1 VIIRLSEANGRYNVI
16 NAGSTAWVLV
26 SAALVMLMTPGLA
39 LFYGGLVRS
48 KSVLNMMMMSLVCL
62 GIVGV
67 LWMVFGYSLAFGN
80 DIGGGLL
87 GGLDHIGLRD
97 AATIIGPES
106 DRIPLFAFAMFQ
118 LMFAV
123 ITAALLAGAIADRA
137 KFWSWVV
144 FIVLWSCLVYFP
156 LAHWVFAFDGFAA
169 AKGGWIANQL
179 KALDFAGGTVVE
191 ANSGAS
197 ALALAV
203 ILGRRRGW
211 PKEPMRPHNMP
222 NVLLGAGLL
231 WFGWFGFNAG
241 SALAMNLVAANAFVT
256 TMAASAAAVM
266 SWLIYEQVTE
276 GRPTTLGAAS
286 GAVAGLVAITPACG
300 FVDTWGGLS
309 IGALAGV
316 ICAAAIKLKYRF
328 GYDDSLDVVALHGV
342 GGVLGMIML
351 GFVATSKVN
360 PAGAD
365 GLFYGGGF
373 GQLGRQALAVVVVVC
388 YAFGI
393 SLLLA
398 WLVRSTIGFRVDREV
413 EFAGIDEAEH
423 AESGYDLSILGST
436 GRGVAGIGAPA
447 TASRPAAVTG
457 QEDSIR

>member
-1 VIIRLSEANGRYNVI
+1 VI

-39 LFYGGLVRS
+39 LFYGGLVRA
-48 KSVLNMMMMSLVCL
+48 KSVLNMMMMNLVCL
-62 GIVGV
+62 GILGV

-87 GGLDHIGLRD
+87 GGLDHVGLRD
-97 AATIIGPES
+97 ATTVVGPES
-106 DRIPLFAFAMFQ
+106 DRIPLLAFAMFQ

-137 KFWSWVV
+137 KFWSWVTFV
-144 FIVLWSCLVYFP
+144 VAWSCLVYFP
-156 LAHWVFAFDGFAA
+156 LAHWVFSVDGFASPH
-169 AKGGWIANQL
+169 GGWIVNHL

-191 ANSGAS
+191 INSGSS
-197 ALALAV
+197 ALALALV
-203 ILGRRRGW
+203 LGRRTGW
-211 PKEPMRPHNMP
+211 PRDPFRPHNMP

-241 SALAMNLVAANAFVT
+241 SALAVNGVAANAFTT
-256 TMAASAAAVM
+256 TMAASAAAVLT
-266 SWLIYEQVTE
+266 WIIYEQITD

-286 GAVAGLVAITPACG
+286 GAIAGLVAITPACG
-300 FVDTWGGLS
+300 YVDTWGALA
-309 IGALAGV
+309 IGAVAGV
-316 ICAAAIKLKYRF
+316 VCALAIKLKYRL

-342 GGVLGMIML
+342 GGFLGMLML
-351 GFVATSKVN
+351 GVFATAKVN

-373 GQLGRQALAVVVVVC
+373 GQLGRQALAVVVAVC
-388 YAFGI
+388 YAFGV

-398 WLVRSTIGFRVDREV
+398 WLVRSTIGFRVDDEV

-423 AESGYDLSILGST
+423 AESGYDLSTRGSAGHRPGT
-436 GRGVAGIGAPA
+436 AGSGPVLRG
-447 TASRPAAVTG
+447 SAVTG
-457 QEDSIR
+457 QEGSGE